1 MTVSTKFSVGQSIWF
16 FDKDSHKCL
25 NRTINSCR
33 IDIRDEKNTIGQLDI
48 LYFVYRDG
56 DNNSDV
62 IPVQEKN
69 AFPDRESFLNS
80 L

>member
-1 MTVSTKFSVGQSIWF
+1 MTVSTKYNVGQSIWF

-33 IDIRDEKNTIGQLDI
+33 IDIRHEKSSLGQLDI
-48 LYFVYRDG
+48 AYFVYRDE
-56 DNNSDV
+56 DNNSNV
-62 IPVQEKN
+62 IIVQEKN